1 MFLEKMFGN
10 VFGIIWLVV
19 FIVAVLSLLI
29 WTFSKKEK
37 VVKETMEEV
46 KKELIKDTYK
56 DFIIEE
62 NDEGKFEI
70 LKSDEKINKVFDS
83 FEDCKIFIDV
93 ILLRRENN
101 SSYEIIE
108 IDGFFKVR
116 KKGNERTIRKFST
129 QEEAEDYVKEKESND
144 WSKVNR

>member
-29 WTFSKKEK
+29 WTFAKKEK

-116 KKGNERTIRKFST
+116 KKGNERTIRKFLT

-144 WSKVNR
+144 